1 MMISTEVMTTPL
13 DAVISVVDVEVCD
26 SQSVAGLVTVK
37 VVAVL

>member
-13 DAVISVVDVEVCD
+13 DAVISVVDVDVCGL
-26 SQSVAGLVTVK
+26 QSVAGLVTVK